1 MPKSFVVGNWK
12 LNPAKAEALAL
23 LDALQAGL
31 TEGTAP
37 GVEVGIAP
45 PFVYIGAFEPR
56 LAGTRLRLGAQDVSE
71 FECGAFTGEVSAG
84 MLAEHGCDFVI
95 VGHSERRQL
104 FAEDDATVARKVAAA
119 QAGGLLPILC
129 VGETLAERESDVT
142 MEVVSRQV
150 NAVLDALDEDPG
162 ERLVIAYEPVWAI
175 GTGRTATPEIAEAVH
190 AEIRQLLAQRG
201 VNADA
206 VPVIYGG
213 SVNAGNAASLFAQPN
228 IDGGLIGGAS
238 LKAEE
243 FLAIV
248 GAACGP

>member
-23 LDALQAGL
+23 LDALEAGL
-31 TEGTAP
+31 QTGAGA

-45 PFVYIGAFEPR
+45 PFVYIGAFETR
-56 LAGTRLRLGAQDVSE
+56 IAGTGLRLGAQDVSE

-104 FAEDDATVARKVAAA
+104 FGEDDARVARKVAAA

-129 VGETLAERESDVT
+129 VGETLAEREAGVT

-150 NAVLDALDEDPG
+150 NAVLDVLDEDPG
-162 ERLVIAYEPVWAI
+162 DRLVIAYEPIWAI
-175 GTGRTATPEIAEAVH
+175 GTGRTATPDVAEAVH
-190 AEIRQLLAQRG
+190 AGVRALLAQRG
-201 VNADA
+201 VNARA

-213 SVNAGNAASLFAQPN
+213 SVNAGNAASLCAAQYRR
-228 IDGGLIGGAS
+228 
-238 LKAEE
+238 
-243 FLAIV
+243 
-248 GAACGP
+248 GPGRRRLVEGR